1 VKDNGVGFQAPGKV
15 TDLAHNGHF
24 GLIGMY
30 ERASLIEAKL
40 EVQSAQQK
48 GTIVIIRANTQ
59 PTA

>member
-1 VKDNGVGFQAPGKV
+1 
-15 TDLAHNGHF
+15 
-24 GLIGMY
+24 MY